1 MGGQLAGQG
10 PGLEYP
16 DCGGGQVSNTGH
28 TLTVMVARAMLA
40 TSLRDGG
47 EAFTVLEHPEVVK
60 AGKEEGE

>member
-1 MGGQLAGQG
+1 
-10 PGLEYP
+10 
-16 DCGGGQVSNTGH
+16 
-28 TLTVMVARAMLA
+28 MLA